1 MFEEE
6 KKVYGWG
13 WQDGLKK
20 CDVNLIPKTP
30 AGEHTLLL
38 PKFQGRGQK
47 SLEKEDVL

>member
-6 KKVYGWG
+6 KSVWMGLARW
-13 WQDGLKK
+13 LKK